1 MGSTGIDEEYVS
13 SVSMRGVVSSTSTTN
28 LHSHINGALAY
39 NGVDVDVDNTTTYAL
54 AA

>member
-28 LHSHINGALAY
+28 LHSHIDDNLTC
-39 NGVDVDVDNTTTYAL
+39 NRVDVDNTTTYAL
-54 AA
+54 VA

>member
-1 MGSTGIDEEYVS
+1 MGSIGIDEEYVS

-28 LHSHINGALAY
+28 LHNHIDGNLAD
-39 NGVDVDVDNTTTYAL
+39 NSVGVDNTTTYAL